1 MRPYND
7 YIDELDNI
15 DDFDVE
21 RSRAFHKML
30 DDYRREE
37 RNSHDDHHLDRF
49 KGRRHHVNWNWED
62 DDDWD

>member
-7 YIDELDNI
+7 YYDELDDI
-15 DDFDVE
+15 DEFAFE
-21 RSRAFHKML
+21 RSRAFQKML

-37 RNSHDDHHLDRF
+37 RNNHDNHHLDHF
-49 KGRRHHVNWNWED
+49 KGRRRHINWNWED